1 VPRVASA
8 EKVNETCKQLGI
20 SLDELGVMVV
30 DHGSRREASNA
41 ALLEVVKLFKETTPY
56 RLVEPAHM
64 ELAEPSITEAF
75 TSLVDRGAKFV
86 AVHPYFLLPGR
97 HWAEDIPALAAEAAK
112 SHPGIGHIVTSPL
125 GIHELM
131 AQVMHIR
138 IAHCLDHRAG
148 EGPSCDLCEDVGRC
162 SSSSR

>member
-1 VPRVASA
+1 MASA
-8 EKVNETCKQLGI
+8 EKINETCQQLGI

-30 DHGSRREASNA
+30 DHGSRRAASNE
-41 ALLEVVKLFKETTPY
+41 ALLEVVKLFEETTPY

-64 ELAEPSITEAF
+64 ELATPSIAEAF
-75 TSLVDRGAKFV
+75 GALVARGAKFV
-86 AVHPYFLLPGR
+86 TVHPYFLLPGR

-112 SHPGIGHIVTSPL
+112 SHPGVGYIVTSPL

-131 AQVMHIR
+131 AQVMNHR

-148 EGPSCDLCEDVGRC
+148 KGPSCDICEDVGRC
-162 SSSSR
+162 SLDNTAE